1 MTKSPSD
8 RLNASMGQCQCQFN
22 TIKII
27 VRLSDDGG
35 PMKKKF
41 PTAGDQCGSESHW
54 KISGISGLYSKVQPG
69 EGRRMQ
75 SYRCCAE
82 SDSELFVVSG
92 VQIQV
97 SPKIQISSSS
107 SMYVCRES
115 IKQWFNIQCDID
127 IWRPITA
134 IRLQFSATSPLS
146 NKFDTPFLI

>member
-107 SMYVCRES
+107 SSCMYVENQSNNDSTYNMILIYGGR
-115 IKQWFNIQCDID
+115 
-127 IWRPITA
+127 
-134 IRLQFSATSPLS
+134 SPLS
-146 NKFDTPFLI
+146 DFSFPPQAH